1 MELNNYTTHLS
12 LWEDLGRLDFITV
25 LLSRYCCIII
35 YCCCCKSSFTTKAT
49 NRNMQV
55 FLCKMLTAIS
65 EEFQLPNVS
74 LVLLGLS
81 VTCKRG
87 NVMSGLSVKQI
98 QRFELSERVFV
109 FMRIGN
115 WCCGS
120 LWDKGVQPTHPP
132 PPHLL

>member
-12 LWEDLGRLDFITV
+12 LWKDLGRLDFITV

-65 EEFQLPNVS
+65 EEF
-74 LVLLGLS
+74 
-81 VTCKRG
+81 
-87 NVMSGLSVKQI
+87 
-98 QRFELSERVFV
+98 
-109 FMRIGN
+109 
-115 WCCGS
+115 
-120 LWDKGVQPTHPP
+120 
-132 PPHLL
+132 